1 MSSQISLQDYF
12 LTNYTK
18 CSQSFSILSTPE
30 FLSISSKTEFILILP
45 INIFGFY
52 CIVFHSPRYMK
63 EFQWHLFHLQ
73 FWFLMLTV
81 FYSLLTTPFQFYPA
95 QVRCSIGLLHHL
107 NISSQYQMCIVHF
120 VYSGI
125 ATSVIALFENRHKH
139 LVPSTDIFYR
149 INNFHRIL
157 IGILNFSAGLT
168 NSMPVLMQ
176 DESQELLK
184 LKYLEVLPCPIN
196 LYFDS
201 CSFAVVKKADIWSTL
216 AYSSNLL
223 IAIEI
228 IFLVVHSYMYLRK
241 SQLITT
247 FSARTKQLQKAFF
260 KAAIAQASA
269 PIFVLVVPIFLLAYV
284 YSTGAYLQG
293 LINICILFIPANSVL
308 STASLLIFNAPYR
321 NFLKQLLV
329 SRTAPEVSSSRVAAI
344 SSV

>member
-1 MSSQISLQDYF
+1 
-12 LTNYTK
+12 
-18 CSQSFSILSTPE
+18 
-30 FLSISSKTEFILILP
+30 
-45 INIFGFY
+45 
-52 CIVFHSPRYMK
+52 
-63 EFQWHLFHLQ
+63 
-73 FWFLMLTV
+73 MLTV

-284 YSTGAYLQG
+284 FSTGAYLQG
-293 LINICILFIPANSVL
+293 KVFQVW
-308 STASLLIFNAPYR
+308 
-321 NFLKQLLV
+321 
-329 SRTAPEVSSSRVAAI
+329 
-344 SSV
+344 